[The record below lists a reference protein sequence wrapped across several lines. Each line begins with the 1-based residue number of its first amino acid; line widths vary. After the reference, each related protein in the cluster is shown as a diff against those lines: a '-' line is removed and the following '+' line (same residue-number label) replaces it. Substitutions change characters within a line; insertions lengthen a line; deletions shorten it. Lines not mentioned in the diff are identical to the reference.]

1 MLVIAA
7 VLAIVVQDHT
17 CLRAAPRAEAT
28 ALTALWQGDV
38 VEAREERAD
47 YLKVYDYRHER
58 SGYVRSDR
66 VRPVGTAASD
76 APQLLTILHFLRDTR
91 GSESLGIS
99 YGAAYIKAVPAQALA
114 TEALAAIGS
123 MAERLANDASSTT
136 ARSGELAAHLE
147 VVEQLG
153 VHMRSFERGG
163 RMQVCYDG
171 ELFRRILALTGATP
185 EERAQ
190 AALALTRSDCID
202 PAFAVALRLKFDE
215 ERCAVLD
222 SVGERGLSAL
232 TLSRVRAR
240 RAAAWAALA
249 YERARHNEAPEQAA
263 GRALAELLTV
273 RPAELGADRQ
283 PEYVDAVLRV
293 ATIRWA
299 ASPAVRPA
307 GRLALTAAGGA
318 PGQTCLV
325 LHETQ
330 AGQVATR
337 AQRCTYGIVW
347 MASAQSIAED
357 RMLVVAV
364 QPLESW
370 RELWVFRQREDGWGV
385 DVLSPG
391 IDEPDEGYVEYAGYA
406 PRTHRLLIAREVKTP
421 AGFRRRFEELRATDL
436 ALVKAASSPELL
448 ADFGHWQDVAWRRD
462 TLSLH

>member
-1 MLVIAA
+1 MLAIAA

-17 CLRAAPRAEAT
+17 SLRAAPRSDGA

-38 VEAREERAD
+38 VEVREERAD

-58 SGYVRSDR
+58 SGYLRSDR
-66 VRPVGTAASD
+66 VRPIGATTADAS
-76 APQLLTILHFLRDTR
+76 QLLAILRFLRDSR

-99 YGAAYIKAVPAQALA
+99 YGAAYIKAVPAQMLTA
-114 TEALAAIGS
+114 EPLAAIAS
-123 MAERLANDASSTT
+123 MAERLADDASTGT
-136 ARSGELAAHLE
+136 ARSAELAAHLE

-153 VHMRSFERGG
+153 IHMRSFERAG

-171 ELFRRILALTGATP
+171 ELFRRVLAVPSATP
-185 EERAQ
+185 AERAQ

-202 PAFAVALRLKFDE
+202 PALGVALRMKLDE

-222 SVGERGLSAL
+222 SIGERGLPAL

-240 RAAAWAALA
+240 RAASWAALA
-249 YERARHNEAPEQAA
+249 YERARHNESPAQAA

-273 RPAELGADRQ
+273 RPADLGADRQ
-283 PEYVDAVLRV
+283 AEYVDAVVRV
-293 ATIRWA
+293 GTIRWA
-299 ASPAVRPA
+299 ASAPAPQN
-307 GRLALTAAGGA
+307 GRLVLSAASGA

-325 LHETQ
+325 LRQTQGPQ
-330 AGQVATR
+330 AGTR
-337 AQRCTYGIVW
+337 AQRCTYGLVW
-347 MASAQSIAED
+347 MGSVQSIAED

-391 IDEPDEGYVEYAGYA
+391 VDEPEEGYVEFAGYA

-421 AGFRRRFEELRATDL
+421 AGFRRRFEELRSTDL
-436 ALVKAASSPELL
+436 ALVKGASSPDLL
-448 ADFGHWQDVAWRRD
+448 TDFGHWQDVAWRRD